1 MRAKLRK
8 RAHLKMLAK
17 KTDATKK
24 GMKINEAEVKEK
36 VKSNTG
42 KVVVN
47 KNSIEDGNM
56 IYNRRFHKQIS
67 KSGLPEMHSELGHRE
82 KRA

>member
-24 GMKINEAEVKEK
+24 GMKINEAEVK
-36 VKSNTG
+36 SNTG

-67 KSGLPEMHSELGHRE
+67 ESGLP
-82 KRA
+82 